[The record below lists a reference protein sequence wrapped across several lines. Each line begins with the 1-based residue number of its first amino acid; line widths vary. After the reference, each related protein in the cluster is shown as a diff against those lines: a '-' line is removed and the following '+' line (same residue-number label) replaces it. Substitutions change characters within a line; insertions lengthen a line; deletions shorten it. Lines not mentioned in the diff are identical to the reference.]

1 MGSRGS
7 NVQKKTAASLERQN
21 TSGGLISQSMNSI
34 RIGVVGIGNIGTAH
48 VRNLL
53 SGKISG
59 VTLTAICDRN
69 PAALARF
76 PQAKHYADSAE
87 MIRSGDIDALL
98 IAVPHFGH
106 VPIGIEAL
114 QNGLH
119 VLCEKPL
126 AVHVA
131 DGRRLLAAHT
141 DPKLI
146 FGVMFDTRTEPRFIR
161 LRELVQSGELG
172 KITRIH
178 WTLTKWFRS
187 DAYYRSSN
195 WRATWAGEGGGM
207 LVNQLPHDLDLFQWI
222 FGLPKKVRAFCGIG
236 KFHDIEVEDEI
247 NAYFEMPDGA
257 TALIT
262 ANTGEA
268 PGTDLREVVGDRGRA
283 ILHADHL
290 EFTRNEIP
298 ASEFCRTTTESFS
311 TPPAWEIR
319 IPTPGTAARHAGVL
333 QVFVNAISTGTALI
347 ARAEE
352 GLASAELAN
361 AILYSSYMD
370 RTIELPL
377 DAAAY
382 EAFLA
387 GKIKTSRFVDTDFSS
402 IASDEQMA
410 SSFNH

>member
-1 MGSRGS
+1 M
-7 NVQKKTAASLERQN
+7 N
-21 TSGGLISQSMNSI
+21 TV
-34 RIGVVGIGNIGTAH
+34 RIGVVGIGNIGTTH

-53 SGKISG
+53 SGKIAG

-76 PQAKHYADSAE
+76 PEFRHFTDSAE
-87 MIRSGDIDALL
+87 MIRSGEIDAIL
-98 IAVPHFGH
+98 IAVPHFAH
-106 VPIGIEAL
+106 VTIGIDAL
-114 QNGLH
+114 QNKLH

-141 DPKLI
+141 DPKLV

-172 KITRIH
+172 AITRIN

-187 DAYYRSSN
+187 EAYYRSSS
-195 WRATWAGEGGGM
+195 WRATWAGEGGGI

-222 FGLPKKVRAFCGIG
+222 FGQPKRVRAFCSIG
-236 KFHDIEVEDEI
+236 KYHDIEVEDEI
-247 NAYFEMPDGA
+247 NAYLEMPNGA
-257 TALIT
+257 TALLS

-268 PGTDLREVVGDRGRA
+268 PGTDLREVAGDRGRVVV
-283 ILHADHL
+283 HADHL
-290 EFTRNEIP
+290 EFIRNEIP
-298 ASEFCRTTTESFS
+298 TAEFNRTTTGSFGI
-311 TPPAWEIR
+311 PQAWEIK
-319 IPTPGTAARHAGVL
+319 IPTPGTALRHVGVL
-333 QVFVNAISTGTALI
+333 QAFIDAILNGTPLI

-361 AILYSSYMD
+361 AILYSSFMD
-370 RTIELPL
+370 KTMTLPL

-387 GKIKTSRFVDTDFSS
+387 EKIKTSRFVDTGFS
-402 IASDEQMA
+402 AVADAVQMA
-410 SSFNH
+410 ASFNH